1 MQDMLYSTLKKYD
14 AYVFSLRQN
23 GKLDFY
29 MCNILWKNVKKIEFH
44 WCWNLWVF
52 FSLPQAITIL
62 AETGE
67 NQTFIY
73 II

>member
-1 MQDMLYSTLKKYD
+1 MKKCEENRISLMLK
-14 AYVFSLRQN
+14 FM
-23 GKLDFY
+23 G
-29 MCNILWKNVKKIEFH
+29 
-44 WCWNLWVF
+44 F